1 MNYRNLCTI
10 VMHRFKSN
18 SVCTRGEII
27 LGSSKFQTLEPSK
40 PIIPFGAYLLRATYS
55 PSFSSKYPY
64 NTLLDKK
71 VPEIIGVTGHSGVRI
86 HVGNYPSDTKGC
98 ILIGST
104 GTDCKLF
111 NSSVAYTSFC
121 NILHSIL
128 IKNPNA
134 FFVLYIYGE
143 EENE

>member
-1 MNYRNLCTI
+1 MEYRNLCTI
-10 VMHRFKSN
+10 VLHRFKSN
-18 SVCTRGEII
+18 SVCTRGELII
-27 LGSSKFQTLEPSK
+27 GSSKFQTLEPTT
-40 PIIPFGAYLLRATYS
+40 PIIPFGAYLLRPTHS
-55 PSFSSKYPY
+55 PRFSNKYPY
-64 NTLLDKK
+64 NVVLDKK
-71 VPEIIGVTGHSGVRI
+71 VPEVIGVTSHSGVRI

-98 ILIGST
+98 ILIGSA
-104 GTDCKLF
+104 GTDSTLT

-143 EENE
+143 EHE